1 MGFDAMAN
9 GASVPALISRD
20 AAKKKR
26 TNRSAK
32 LKQCKLDVRREQWLS
47 RANSKDDCKI
57 LAAASSPPLP
67 HPPRPRADETDS
79 RTREEDTIW
88 HGNDDSDYPMPHL
101 RRGNRRTLSSGSSI
115 ESSSSSVSDA
125 EDERIDNVRGGNRI
139 LDDWEAVA
147 DALSEAND
155 RDGLGPD
162 PVVPAVSAGMPCE
175 PPRGRSTTKPEPIR
189 SAPRAWRP
197 DDAFRPRSLPSI
209 SKQWSIPPNQDRHCW
224 ASPQKGVLSTPCPCP
239 ICCEDLDPTD
249 SSFFPCSCGYRL
261 CLFCHK
267 RILEADGR
275 CPGCRKQYDSISS
288 GALVVTTVGPSSLP
302 VRMPRSLSMRCRT
315 WNREH

>member
-1 MGFDAMAN
+1 MGYDAMAN

-26 TNRSAK
+26 ANRSAK

-47 RANSKDDCKI
+47 RAHGRGDRKI
-57 LAAASSPPLP
+57 LAAAGSRPFP

-79 RTREEDTIW
+79 RAGRMGEEDTIS
-88 HGNDDSDYPMPHL
+88 HGNGDPDYPMPHL

-115 ESSSSSVSDA
+115 ESGSPSVSDA
-125 EDERIDNVRGGNRI
+125 EDEEIDNVSGGNRV

-155 RDGLGPD
+155 RDGLGPG

-189 SAPRAWRP
+189 SAPGAWRP
-197 DDAFRPRSLPSI
+197 DDAFRPRSLPGI
-209 SKQWSIPPNQDRHCW
+209 SKRWSIPPNQDRHCW

-249 SSFFPCSCGYRL
+249 SSF
-261 CLFCHK
+261 
-267 RILEADGR
+267 
-275 CPGCRKQYDSISS
+275 
-288 GALVVTTVGPSSLP
+288 
-302 VRMPRSLSMRCRT
+302 
-315 WNREH
+315 